1 MLNKLKQ
8 RWNLKSNLQ
17 LFIILF
23 VFSISGSITIFVKTF
38 ILSWI
43 NYSPEWPV
51 YVKIMMYLFIIIPV
65 YQLIL
70 LSVGTLLGQF
80 DFFWRFGK
88 KTMRRFGIKLNKS

>member
-8 RWNLKSNLQ
+8 RWNVKSNLQ

-23 VFSISGSITIFVKTF
+23 VFSISGSITLFVKAY

-51 YVKIMMYLFIIIPV
+51 YIKILTWLFIVVPV
-65 YQLIL
+65 YQLTLITI
-70 LSVGTLLGQF
+70 GTLLGQF
-80 DFFWRFGK
+80 EFFWRFEK
-88 KTMRRFGIKLNKS
+88 KTIRRLGIKIDRP

>member
-8 RWNLKSNLQ
+8 RWNVKSNLQ

-23 VFSISGSITIFVKTF
+23 VFSISGSITLFVKAY

-51 YVKIMMYLFIIIPV
+51 YIKILTWLFIVVPT
-65 YQLIL
+65 YQLTLITI
-70 LSVGTLLGQF
+70 GTLLGQF
-80 DFFWRFGK
+80 EFFWRFEK
-88 KTMRRFGIKLNKS
+88 KTIRRLGIKIDRS

>member
-8 RWNLKSNLQ
+8 RWNVKSNLQ

-23 VFSISGSITIFVKTF
+23 VFSISGSITLFVKAY

-51 YVKIMMYLFIIIPV
+51 YIKILTWLFIVVPV
-65 YQLIL
+65 YQLTLITI
-70 LSVGTLLGQF
+70 GTLLGQF
-80 DFFWRFGK
+80 EFFWRFEK
-88 KTMRRFGIKLNKS
+88 KTIRRLGIKIDRS